1 MYKLPLEVGYL
12 RGLINKVLLSLLCL
26 VISYVGYG
34 QIIPTYSVD
43 SVTMKNLLP
52 KIDANTLV
60 LVNIDNTIITPQS
73 KLFRYQDNSY
83 INFTKYLYSLA
94 VHNSS
99 VNKTIAQLIEHR
111 QMMLVESK
119 WIDLINKMKQ
129 QGAMVLGL
137 QEITPPCNLIENYE
151 GWLYTLL
158 YKLNIH
164 FTNKVN
170 DKDVF
175 RFNPSDAGGPIF
187 YLGIIF
193 TGNINKVKTLI
204 EFLKII
210 PKQPTKIVI
219 FANNKKDLENMD
231 SYLRMVDIEYYGI
244 EYLGWTRLP
253 GSPDHQIAELQQD
266 VLLNTGQWL
275 EDDIAAK
282 MLNK

>member
-1 MYKLPLEVGYL
+1 MQKVKILMT
-12 RGLINKVLLSLLCL
+12 RINKVLLSLLCL
-26 VISYVGYG
+26 VISYAGYG

-52 KIDANTLV
+52 KIDADTLV
-60 LVNIDNTIITPQS
+60 LINIDNTIITPKS

-83 INFTKYLYSLA
+83 INFTKHLYSLA
-94 VHNSS
+94 ADNAS
-99 VNKTIAQLIEHR
+99 VNKTIAKLIVQR

-119 WIDLINKMKQ
+119 WVDLINKMKQ
-129 QGAMVLGL
+129 QGATVLGL
-137 QEITPPCNLIENYE
+137 QEITAPCNLIENYE
-151 GWLYTLL
+151 RWLYTLL
-158 YKLNIH
+158 YRLNIN

-175 RFNPSDAGGPIF
+175 RFNPSDAEAPIF

-193 TGNINKVKTLI
+193 TGNINRVKALI

-210 PKQPTKIVI
+210 PKQPKKIVI

-231 SYLRMVDIEYYGI
+231 SYLSMVDIGYYGI
-244 EYLGWTRLP
+244 EYLGWQMLP
-253 GSPDHQIAELQQD
+253 GSPDHQIAELQQSTF
-266 VLLNTGQWL
+266 LNTGQWL
-275 EDDIAAK
+275 EDDTAAK

>member
-1 MYKLPLEVGYL
+1 MTKV
-12 RGLINKVLLSLLCL
+12 NKVLLSLLCL
-26 VISYVGYG
+26 IISCVSYG

-52 KIDANTLV
+52 KMDVDTLV
-60 LVNIDNTIITPQS
+60 LVNIDNTIIAPKS

-94 VHNSS
+94 VANSS
-99 VNKTIAQLIEHR
+99 VNKTIAQLIEQR

-119 WIDLINKMKQ
+119 WVDLINKMKQ
-129 QGAMVLGL
+129 QGATVLGL
-137 QEITPPCNLIENYE
+137 QEITSPCNLIENYE

-158 YKLNIH
+158 YGLNIN

-170 DKDVF
+170 NKDVF
-175 RFNPSDAGGPIF
+175 RFNPSDAGAPIF

-244 EYLGWTRLP
+244 EYLGWQMLP
-253 GSPDHQIAELQQD
+253 GSPDHQIAELQKST
-266 VLLNTGQWL
+266 LLNTGQWL

-282 MLNK
+282 MLNIPDSKLHK